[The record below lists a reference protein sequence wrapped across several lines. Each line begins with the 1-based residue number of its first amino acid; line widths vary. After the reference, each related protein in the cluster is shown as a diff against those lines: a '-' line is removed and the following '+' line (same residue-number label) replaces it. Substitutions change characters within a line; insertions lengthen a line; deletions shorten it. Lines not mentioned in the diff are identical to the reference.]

1 MSSSPIINV
10 IHEEVI
16 LVRLF
21 ARAEICEATEERTVL
36 KSACIAGG
44 FLLHLRDPRLVFRRW
59 WDVITQ
65 IDDVCFHLLHS
76 PGIGIQ
82 PIIEGRGHGR
92 LSFYRRVYF
101 VCEKGA
107 TGGRMLE
114 SQALLCCSA
123 PKTPRFRSEFRQ
135 WRPRSIDDDY
145 SQTCHKKKTIP
156 PRGGIFDDHFV

>member
-1 MSSSPIINV
+1 MINDTGMGHTDDQVFIIKLTAFCALFMMSSSPIINV

-107 TGGRMLE
+107 TGDGCLKVKP
-114 SQALLCCSA
+114 SCPAVLL
-123 PKTPRFRSEFRQ
+123 RSENA
-135 WRPRSIDDDY
+135 
-145 SQTCHKKKTIP
+145 KIP
-156 PRGGIFDDHFV
+156 AM